1 MNEEN
6 VNKETEDEV
15 KIELINDNNSEIIA
29 VNELIPI
36 KSSGDDLQCKLYN
49 NVIAELKNKFKPKE
63 EIAVEMEE
71 ITHL

>member
-6 VNKETEDEV
+6 EKKETEHEV
-15 KIELINDNNSEIIA
+15 KIELINDNSSEIIV
-29 VNELIPI
+29 VNELIPA
-36 KSSGDDLQCKLYN
+36 KSSDDDLQCKLYN
-49 NVIAELKNKFKPKE
+49 NVIAELKNKVKPKE